1 MIIKNNES
9 GVAHITAIVVV
20 LVLATVGVV
29 GLKVWDN
36 QKKEKNINLVKPEQ
50 PTSNNQTGQNSSP
63 RVAKSYSYDGWKSY
77 SKYGMTFK
85 YPKEW
90 QLTEPDPEKN
100 LSLSVSS
107 ADYKNEGGDG
117 DHPGKGGAIYVDQY
131 TNGNG
136 TTTGLTAD
144 NFKSKRSG
152 GDKFKSYEVFIING
166 YFN

>member
-1 MIIKNNES
+1 
-9 GVAHITAIVVV
+9 
-20 LVLATVGVV
+20 
-29 GLKVWDN
+29 
-36 QKKEKNINLVKPEQ
+36 
-50 PTSNNQTGQNSSP
+50 
-63 RVAKSYSYDGWKSY
+63 
-77 SKYGMTFK
+77 MTFK

-166 YFN
+166 KKVVQFQSVSYAQVVTVFFLKDDTTYSFSLKYAKDDYSKQFDYYNKIISSVTLDK